1 MIKIN
6 GGIKMSKV
14 IMRKDKLGQLKERII
29 YDDFNEYCEKNIKFI
44 HSRVNLIYNKYN
56 LLI

>member
-14 IMRKDKLGQLKERII
+14 IMRKDKLGQLKERIV
-29 YDDFNEYCEKNIKFI
+29 YDDFNDYCEKNIK
-44 HSRVNLIYNKYN
+44 LI
-56 LLI
+56 L